1 MDHEISSSQLGKDLA
16 GWDWT
21 CVHLDNGTELK
32 AYRLRKNDG
41 GSDPWSAVYWIDKE
55 GRATRI
61 YSKDFTWNEDR
72 RWTSP
77 DTGLSYPT
85 SVRIEG
91 NHPSRGKLVYR
102 LRPLIDN
109 QEFRGNG
116 KGNDYWEGA
125 CEVLDGKGKKIGKAY
140 LELAG
145 YGGSLGARLN

>member
-1 MDHEISSSQLGKDLA
+1 MDHEISSSQLGENLA

-21 CVHLDNGTELK
+21 CVHLDDGTELK
-32 AYRLRKNDG
+32 AYRLRQKDG
-41 GSDPWSAVYWIDKE
+41 KADPWSAVYWIDQE

-61 YSKDFTWNEDR
+61 YAKDFTWIEEGS
-72 RWTSP
+72 WTSP
-77 DTGLSYPT
+77 DTDLSYPT
-85 SVRIEG
+85 SVRIEAT
-91 NHPSRGKLVYR
+91 HPTRGKLVYR
-102 LRPLIDN
+102 IRPLIDN

-125 CEVLDGKGKKIGKAY
+125 CEAIDGNGKRIGKAY